1 MTAAMLSTKTGSTQD
16 MIVRIYGDTIRCKID
31 REDQRFIYYR
41 TPKTKRGE
49 TDIISRKEI
58 NEIVYGID
66 DQPTNIP
73 PPKKE
78 KRYDVI
84 QGAVHAGYSRIL
96 SEDDLF
102 GEDFSEVYDEMR
114 GGIFI
119 DGRIN
124 YFLNEE
130 IGLGVLYSN
139 STYDSELEGVVLV
152 DLPSGNTLSG
162 RMLHDRTLNYY
173 ALNLAYR
180 VSSPLSSF
188 NLQLDVG
195 FGVLSFRD
203 EAIFVNNYTLESNS
217 LGFHLSGSFQ
227 LDLGEG
233 FYLPAYLSLKGF
245 NLSEF
250 DFNPSPDMDPELAE
264 ILELT
269 YNNLGTGI
277 SASRIQL
284 GLGLGF
290 SF

>member
-1 MTAAMLSTKTGSTQD
+1 
-16 MIVRIYGDTIRCKID
+16 
-31 REDQRFIYYR
+31 
-41 TPKTKRGE
+41 
-49 TDIISRKEI
+49 
-58 NEIVYGID
+58 
-66 DQPTNIP
+66 
-73 PPKKE
+73 
-78 KRYDVI
+78 
-84 QGAVHAGYSRIL
+84 
-96 SEDDLF
+96 
-102 GEDFSEVYDEMR
+102 
-114 GGIFI
+114 
-119 DGRIN
+119 
-124 YFLNEE
+124 
-130 IGLGVLYSN
+130 
-139 STYDSELEGVVLV
+139 
-152 DLPSGNTLSG
+152 
-162 RMLHDRTLNYY
+162 MLHDRTLNYY